1 MLNFMLME
9 ENNMSE
15 QFKTVQAA
23 LDYIAPFEKWKDY
36 SSTFEKYIDENLET
50 YKNQHAEEYKKIK
63 DDVIKYLTGEG
74 ITEKETHKG
83 GDKIYK
89 HINVDVFNSLID
101 LSDAEVPKI
110 NGLCNSS
117 ASLKNEEFNGH
128 LDDYEQTVES
138 IKTGL
143 KKKKF
148 ILAENEESIR
158 NNADKIVRHLKCFK
172 LKFKDEFD
180 AKYKKEKGIEK
191 IPKEKNSPD
200 TNKFNFWNMMEAN
213 DFIKYLDGYINSK
226 DRENHLLKKLFSFD
240 YFPELSIKQLGLL
253 DRIQKSKRFQQ
264 KSKEDQINFFKYIGD
279 FFDGA
284 LANDAKQILQEKY
297 KVGQKAIEN
306 KQNELLE
313 KENSNHEDK
322 NENVPSRKKFWI
334 GILLLTLI
342 IVVIGVFKPIAFAFL
357 IVPIVLSIILLCK
370 KPNKNDDRKIKID
383 NPPLIRED
391 GAQIYINLSK
401 NKNFADLKLNELKD
415 ELDNK

>member
-1 MLNFMLME
+1 
-9 ENNMSE
+9 MSE

-36 SSTFEKYIDENLET
+36 SSAFEKYIDENLET
-50 YKNQHAEEYKKIK
+50 YKNQHTEEYKKIK

-74 ITEKETHKG
+74 ITEKETHKD
-83 GDKIYK
+83 GDKIYE

-101 LSDAEVPKI
+101 LSSAKVHKI
-110 NGLCNSS
+110 SDVLDPS
-117 ASLKNEEFNGH
+117 ASLKEEEFKGH
-128 LDDYEQTVES
+128 LNDYKQTVES

-158 NNADKIVRHLKCFK
+158 NNADKIVRHLECFK

-180 AKYKKEKGIEK
+180 NIYKKEKETEK

-200 TNKFNFWNMMEAN
+200 TNKFNFWNMIEAN
-213 DFIKYLDGYINSK
+213 DFMEYLDDYINSK

-264 KSKEDQINFFKYIGD
+264 RQKEDQIKFFEHIGD
-279 FFDGA
+279 FFDGT

-297 KVGQKAIEN
+297 NVGQKAIEN

-334 GILLLTLI
+334 GILLLTVI

-357 IVPIVLSIILLCK
+357 IVPIVFSIILLCK
-370 KPNKNDDRKIKID
+370 KPNKNEYRNLKIGNSYPITAGNDMDPNLLKD
-383 NPPLIRED
+383 ED
-391 GAQIYINLSK
+391 
-401 NKNFADLKLNELKD
+401 FADLKLKKAKNILNTK
-415 ELDNK
+415 

>member
-1 MLNFMLME
+1 MLME

-36 SSTFEKYIDENLET
+36 SSAFEKYIDENLET
-50 YKNQHAEEYKKIK
+50 YKNQHTEEYKKIK

-74 ITEKETHKG
+74 ITEKETHKD
-83 GDKIYK
+83 GDKIYE

-101 LSDAEVPKI
+101 LSSAKVHKI
-110 NGLCNSS
+110 SDVLDPS
-117 ASLKNEEFNGH
+117 ASLKEEEFKGH
-128 LDDYEQTVES
+128 LNDYKQTVES

-158 NNADKIVRHLKCFK
+158 NNADKIVRHLECFK

-180 AKYKKEKGIEK
+180 AKYKKEKGIKEIPQCIVSPEK
-191 IPKEKNSPD
+191 S
-200 TNKFNFWNMMEAN
+200 KFLFWNMIEAEDFMEC
-213 DFIKYLDGYINSK
+213 LDDYINSK
-226 DRENHLLKKLFSFD
+226 DKENHQLKKLFSFD

-253 DRIQKSKRFQQ
+253 DRIQKSNQFQQ
-264 KSKEDQINFFKYIGD
+264 RQKEDQIKFFEHIGD
-279 FFDGA
+279 FFDGV
-284 LANDAKQILQEKY
+284 LADDAKKILQEKY
-297 KVGQKAIEN
+297 GIRSEVNA
-306 KQNELLE
+306 
-313 KENSNHEDK
+313 S
-322 NENVPSRKKFWI
+322 SRKKFWI

-357 IVPIVLSIILLCK
+357 IVPIVFSIILLCK